1 MPGHYEKKKE
11 AEEKKR
17 KAQRAQEQRNRE
29 LTRIENKG
37 GKSQNFERDS
47 QGNAQRTQQRV
58 SPMTNNNRKS
68 ENLGRRNPDAGTG
81 SVKDMKKKKKSKS
94 FMQKLF
100 NKLKIKRG
108 GRGMG
113 GEMPLTN
120 LDVKKLGSRRSKLR

>member
-1 MPGHYEKKKE
+1 MPGHYENKKEQEQKKK
-11 AEEKKR
+11 
-17 KAQRAQEQRNRE
+17 
-29 LTRIENKG
+29 
-37 GKSQNFERDS
+37 
-47 QGNAQRTQQRV
+47 NAP
-58 SPMTNNNRKS
+58 SS
-68 ENLGRRNPDAGTG
+68 L
-81 SVKDMKKKKKSKS
+81 KDMKKKKKSKS

>member
-1 MPGHYEKKKE
+1 MPELDGKKYSYTQEGKKEYKEDLKKK
-11 AEEKKR
+11 K
-17 KAQRAQEQRNRE
+17 
-29 LTRIENKG
+29 
-37 GKSQNFERDS
+37 
-47 QGNAQRTQQRV
+47 V
-58 SPMTNNNRKS
+58 SS
-68 ENLGRRNPDAGTG
+68 L
-81 SVKDMKKKKKSKS
+81 KDMKKKKSKS

>member
-1 MPGHYEKKKE
+1 MPGHYEKKKK

-29 LTRIENKG
+29 LSRIENKG
-37 GKSQNFERDS
+37 GKSQNYERDS

-58 SPMTNNNRKS
+58 SPMTNNYRTSK
-68 ENLGRRNPDAGTG
+68 NLGRRNPDAGTG
-81 SVKDMKKKKKSKS
+81 SVRDMKKNKSKS
-94 FMQKLF
+94 FLQELF

-108 GRGMG
+108 GGGMG

-120 LDVKKLGSRRSKLR
+120 LDLKKLGSRRSKLR

>member
-1 MPGHYEKKKE
+1 MPELDGKKYSYTQEGKKEYKEDLEKKK
-11 AEEKKR
+11 
-17 KAQRAQEQRNRE
+17 
-29 LTRIENKG
+29 
-37 GKSQNFERDS
+37 
-47 QGNAQRTQQRV
+47 V
-58 SPMTNNNRKS
+58 S
-68 ENLGRRNPDAGTG
+68 

>member
-1 MPGHYEKKKE
+1 MPGHYENKKEPEQKKK
-11 AEEKKR
+11 
-17 KAQRAQEQRNRE
+17 
-29 LTRIENKG
+29 
-37 GKSQNFERDS
+37 
-47 QGNAQRTQQRV
+47 NAP
-58 SPMTNNNRKS
+58 SS
-68 ENLGRRNPDAGTG
+68 L
-81 SVKDMKKKKKSKS
+81 KDMKKKKSKS